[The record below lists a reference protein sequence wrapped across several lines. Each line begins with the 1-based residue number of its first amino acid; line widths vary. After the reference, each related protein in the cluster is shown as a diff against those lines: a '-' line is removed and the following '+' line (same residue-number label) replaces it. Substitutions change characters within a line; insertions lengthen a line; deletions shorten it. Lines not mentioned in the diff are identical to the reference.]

1 MSAFL
6 RIKRKADAHL
16 IDTARVMRFSSKF
29 RGKPHMRE
37 VAAGGSRLRGRS
49 GDKEEWILKEDAV
62 MGP

>member
-1 MSAFL
+1 
-6 RIKRKADAHL
+6 
-16 IDTARVMRFSSKF
+16 
-29 RGKPHMRE
+29 MRE